1 MDDTGERYVIGQVK
15 ATFDGEE
22 TVLDVYDDGTVIL
35 PNGERTS
42 IDESVVT
49 TLRAEYN
56 NAKNAANNGAKGL
69 NINVGRR
76 ESHAY
81 DTLVKTD
88 STLKSTDKTLKKT
101 EKALADINHNTKR
114 NGKLALMIAIFAII
128 VLALIVFM
136 NFSQLVQLSG
146 QITGEYKVAVAN
158 VDIASGETISD
169 SQLSYITVSTEE
181 YNSLCGNHFVDANGK
196 MVQDTPIFFIDRGG
210 DIVNKFAAEN
220 ISAGDIIMT
229 SSVSAQKASQDMYV
243 VETEDQNGNR
253 QTQNIPGSVLSG
265 DTTIEYFAR
274 IKTSSG
280 EAYEVPLS
288 SIKLRDKT
296 IEDVLNEQGASIL
309 TQDGESQATSDSSQ
323 TSQETNSE
331 VEANG

>member
-1 MDDTGERYVIGQVK
+1 MDDTNERYIIGQVK
-15 ATFDGEE
+15 ATFDDKE
-22 TVLDVYDDGTVIL
+22 TILNVYDDGTVIL

-49 TLRAEYN
+49 TLRTEYN
-56 NAKNAANNGAKGL
+56 NAKNDGNNGAKNL

-76 ESHAY
+76 ESQAY

-88 STLKSTDKTLKKT
+88 STLKKTDKTLKKT
-101 EKALADINHNTKR
+101 EKALNDINHNTKR
-114 NGKLALMIAIFAII
+114 NGKIALLIAAFAVI
-128 VLALIVFM
+128 VLALVVFL
-136 NFSQLVQLSG
+136 NFSQLIQLSG

-158 VDIASGETISD
+158 VDIPSGEAISD
-169 SQLSYITVSTEE
+169 SQLSYITISTEE
-181 YNSLCGNHFVDANGK
+181 YSSLCGNHFVDASGK
-196 MVQDTPIFFIDRGG
+196 MVQDSPIFFIDRSG
-210 DIVNKFAAEN
+210 DIVNKFAAED

-229 SSVSAQKASQDMYV
+229 SSVSAQKTSQDMYV

-253 QTQNIPGSVLSG
+253 QTQNISGSVLSG

-274 IKTSSG
+274 ITTSGG
-280 EAYEVPLS
+280 EIYEVPLS

-309 TQDGESQATSDSSQ
+309 TQETESQAES
-323 TSQETNSE
+323 NSGAAE
-331 VEANG
+331 EAGSGVE